1 MPRQP
6 DALMPFHPLVRRWFE
21 ETLGEP
27 SAPQVQGW
35 PAIASGAHTLILAPT
50 GTGKTLAA
58 FLWELNALIVQG
70 AQAPLPNAVQ
80 ILYISPLK
88 ALGNDVQR
96 NLQRPLAELRD
107 RFEAAGEPF
116 PEIRVDVRSGDT
128 PASARARMLRRTPHI
143 LITTPESLAILLT
156 TERGRTIFPGV
167 RAVIVDEIHAVAGG
181 KRGAH
186 LALTLERLDALVTG
200 AGFDAPQRIG
210 LSATQRP
217 LTEIA
222 HYLGGLDRTAEFRPV
237 TIVDCGLVKPME
249 LVVQSPVPDL
259 GNVGGTVWPA
269 VYEQLVGLI
278 RSARTTLVFVNNRGQ
293 AERIANK
300 LNALAKEDIARP
312 YHGSISKERR
322 LALERALKAGELT
335 ALVTTSALELG
346 IDIGSVDLV
355 VQIQSPK
362 RVSAA
367 VQRAGRAGHS
377 VGDVSRAAF
386 IPTFRDDLIEI
397 LAIVDGARA
406 GEVEATVVPQNALD
420 VLAQTMVAVASTP
433 IEGTTDTALYDLVRH
448 AYPYHRLPRQAFDE
462 TLAMLSGKYPS
473 DVAVELEPRLTWDRT
488 TGRVT
493 GSRGSRMTAVISG
506 GTIPDRGLY
515 TVNLPD
521 RTRLGELDEE
531 FVHES
536 RIGDVFQLGSATWRI
551 NAIEHDRVVVIPA
564 PGAPARMPFWH
575 GEFATRG
582 PAVSSRVGAIRRELA
597 AATADMDAEFAAK
610 HGCDLASARSGREY
624 VAEERVALGVVP
636 DDTALTVEYFRDDV
650 ESVRVVIHSTFGGR
664 VNAPWG
670 MALARRARDL
680 LSIDVAVQTSDDGI
694 MLRLPALAA
703 APPIRSLL
711 AQTPAEVERAVI
723 DEVGTTPLFGARF
736 RMNAARA
743 LLLPRGRPNRRM
755 PLWLQ
760 RLKAVDLLQA
770 VRQYPEF
777 PILVETYREVLRD
790 AFDMDALTGVL
801 REIESGRLPIRIVET
816 ERPSPFAAGLQ
827 LGFVMEW
834 LYADDTPR
842 AERAAAMLSVDRGM
856 LDDVLG
862 VDDAL
867 DEATAAAIDEVLAI
881 RRGTA
886 PGRQA
891 RTADELA
898 HRLERAGDLTLD
910 ELSAREAP
918 DSGALGAL
926 LASGRAV
933 ALDNGRLILREYQNA
948 PRREMLAR
956 YLSLAGLVTVD
967 DVAARYSY
975 SRKWIE
981 ARLIEWERSGM
992 LVCVA
997 GRWISRKVLER
1008 ARRRALAKLRSEIE
1022 ATDLPTFAAF
1032 LQRWQHVDPRDRL
1045 DEEAGLGIIMEQLD
1059 GLARPADAWERDY
1072 LPARMTRYD
1081 PAWLTRAAS
1090 AGTLVWAG
1098 VPPTR
1103 VRFFERGEGALWQ
1116 PESPAPS
1123 LSESAER
1130 VRDALVRGG
1139 ASFLTDITA
1148 VTGLGPVAARDAL
1161 RELAQAGLVTN
1172 DTIDAM
1178 REVMHQRALPTRSRT
1193 EPDPTRWLPN
1203 TFVTSRRPSAHRLP
1217 RWQRPD
1223 RPQSQRASAGRW
1235 SLLDTPGTR
1244 GPALDEDS
1252 RAAVIAQKWLVRYGV
1267 VTRDWWR
1274 RERPPVSWRAIYRDL
1289 KRLEL
1294 RGEVRRG
1301 YFVEGLAGAQF
1312 ALPEAVER
1320 LRAARED
1327 PDAPL
1332 IAIAATDPAYPD
1344 LLPRPR
1350 GASALLITQRG
1361 KPVITVEG
1369 NGRRMT
1375 FLAALGDSEISVAVA
1390 LIAARRGGRRHT
1402 LETIDGHPAATSP
1415 HAEAF
1420 VRAGFRLSGLGL
1432 DYP

>member
-1 MPRQP
+1 MS
-6 DALMPFHPLVRRWFE
+6 ALAPFHPLVRRWFE
-21 ETLGEP
+21 ETLGQP
-27 SAPQVQGW
+27 SAPQIEGW
-35 PAIASGAHTLILAPT
+35 PAIASGNNTLILAPT

-58 FLWELNALIVQG
+58 FLWELNALITQG
-70 AQAPLPNAVQ
+70 ADGPLPNAVQ
-80 ILYISPLK
+80 ILYVSPLK

-96 NLQRPLAELRD
+96 NLARPLAELRE
-107 RFEAAGEPF
+107 RFEVAGETF
-116 PEIRVDVRSGDT
+116 PDIRVDVRTGDT
-128 PASARARMLRRTPHI
+128 PASARARMLRRTPHV

-186 LALTLERLDALVTG
+186 LALTVERLDALVTG

-217 LTEIA
+217 LDEIA
-222 HYLGGLDRTAEFRPV
+222 RFLGGVEDTGQFRPV
-237 TIVDCGLVKPME
+237 TIVDCGLVKPMQLFVE
-249 LVVQSPVPDL
+249 SPVPDL

-269 VYEQLVGLI
+269 VTEQLLKYI

-293 AERIANK
+293 AERLANRI
-300 LNALAKEDIARP
+300 NALAKEEIARP
-312 YHGSISKERR
+312 YHGSLSKERR
-322 LALERALKAGELT
+322 LALERALKAGELP

-362 RVSAA
+362 RVAAA

-377 VGDVSRAAF
+377 VGDTSRAAF
-386 IPTFRDDLIEI
+386 VPTFRDDLIEI
-397 LAIVDGARA
+397 LAILQSARV

-433 IEGTTDTALYDLVRH
+433 AEGTTDTELFKLVRR
-448 AYPYHRLPRQAFDE
+448 AYPYHRLPKQAFDE
-462 TLAMLSGKYPS
+462 TLAMLSGKYPA
-473 DVAVELEPRLTWDRT
+473 DVAAELEPRLTWDRT

-551 NAIEHDRVVVIPA
+551 NAIEHDRVIVTPA

-575 GEFATRG
+575 GEFSTRG
-582 PAVSSRVGAIRRELA
+582 PAVSGRVGALRRELA
-597 AATADMDAEFAAK
+597 VATPDMDPALAAAY
-610 HGCDLASARSGREY
+610 GCDEASARSAREY
-624 VAEERVALGVVP
+624 VAEERVALGLVP
-636 DDTALTVEYFRDDV
+636 DDTALIVEHFRDDV

-694 MLRLPALAA
+694 MLRLPALGG
-703 APPIRSLL
+703 APPIRSIL
-711 AQTPAEVERAVI
+711 APTPDEVERAVL

-801 REIESGRLPIRIVET
+801 REIESGRLPIKIVET
-816 ERPSPFAAGLQ
+816 DRPSPFAAGLQ

-842 AERAAAMLSVDRGM
+842 AERAAAMLSVDRGL

-862 VDDAL
+862 VDDTV
-867 DEATAAAIDEVLAI
+867 DEATMRAIDEVLAI

-910 ELSAREAP
+910 ELAAREAP
-918 DSGALGAL
+918 DSGALRAL

-933 ALDNGRLILREYQNA
+933 SLDNGRYMLAEYQHA
-948 PRREMLAR
+948 PRREMLFR
-956 YLSLAGLVTVD
+956 YLALAGPVSVE
-967 DVAARYSY
+967 DVAARYPY
-975 SRKWIE
+975 SREWIK
-981 ARLIEWERSGM
+981 ARLIEWERAGT
-992 LVCVA
+992 LVRMD
-997 GRWISRKVLER
+997 GRWISRRVLER
-1008 ARRRALAKLRSEIE
+1008 ARRRALATLRAQIE

-1045 DEEAGLGIIMEQLD
+1045 DGEAGLGIIMEQLD
-1059 GLARPADAWERDY
+1059 GLARPAEGWEREY
-1072 LPARMTRYD
+1072 LPARLTRYES
-1081 PAWLTRAAS
+1081 AWLSSAAQ

-1103 VRFFERGEGALWQ
+1103 VRFFARGEGALWQ
-1116 PESPAPS
+1116 AEAPAPP
-1123 LSESAER
+1123 LSETAEQIHQ
-1130 VRDALVRGG
+1130 ALGRGG
-1139 ASFLTDITA
+1139 ASFLSDITA
-1148 VTGLGPVAARDAL
+1148 ATGLGPIVARDGL
-1161 RELAQAGLVTN
+1161 RELAVAGLVTN

-1178 REVMHQRALPTRSRT
+1178 REIVRQPALRSRAT
-1193 EPDPTRWLPN
+1193 PDPTRWLPS
-1203 TFVTSRRPSAHRLP
+1203 TFVTSRRPSPRRLP

-1223 RPQSQRASAGRW
+1223 RPQRASPGRW

-1244 GPALDEDS
+1244 GPALDEEQ
-1252 RAAVIAQKWLVRYGV
+1252 RAATIAQRWLARYGI

-1274 RERPPVSWRAIYRDL
+1274 RERPPVSWRALYREL

-1320 LRAARED
+1320 LRAARDD

-1332 IAIAATDPAYPD
+1332 VALASSDPAYPD
-1344 LLPRPR
+1344 ILPRPR
-1350 GASALLITQRG
+1350 GASALLVTRRG
-1361 KPVITVEG
+1361 KPVVIVEG
-1369 NGRRMT
+1369 NGRRAT
-1375 FLAALGDSEISVAVA
+1375 VSAELTPDDIAAAAA
-1390 LIAARRGGRRHT
+1390 LIAGRRGGRRRT
-1402 LETIDGHPAATSP
+1402 LETIDGRPAATSP
-1415 HAEAF
+1415 HADAF
-1420 VRAGFRLSGLGL
+1420 VRAGFRLAGLGL

>member
-1 MPRQP
+1 MA
-6 DALMPFHPLVRRWFE
+6 ALAPFHPIVRRWFE
-21 ETLGEP
+21 ETLGQP

-58 FLWELNALIVQG
+58 FLWELNALITQG
-70 AQAPLPNAVQ
+70 AHAPLPNAVQ
-80 ILYISPLK
+80 ILYVSPLK

-96 NLQRPLAELRD
+96 NLARPLAELRE
-107 RFEAAGEPF
+107 RFADAGEPF
-116 PEIRVDVRSGDT
+116 PEIRVDVRTGDT
-128 PASARARMLRRTPHI
+128 PASARARMLRKTPHI

-217 LTEIA
+217 LSEIA
-222 HYLGGLDRTAEFRPV
+222 RFLGGLEKPDEFRPV

-249 LVVQSPVPDL
+249 LVVESPVPDL

-269 VYEQLVGLI
+269 VYEQLLGFI

-300 LNALAKEDIARP
+300 INALAKDDIARP
-312 YHGSISKERR
+312 YHGSLSKERR

-386 IPTFRDDLIEI
+386 VPTFRDDLIEI
-397 LAIVDGARA
+397 LAIVGGARA

-433 IEGTTDTALYDLVRH
+433 IEGTTDTALYDLVRR
-448 AYPYHRLPRQAFDE
+448 AYPYHKLPRQAFDE

-488 TGRVT
+488 TGRVN

-536 RIGDVFQLGSATWRI
+536 RVGDVFQLGSATWRI
-551 NAIEHDRVVVIPA
+551 NAIEHDRVIVTPA

-575 GEFATRG
+575 GEFSTRG
-582 PAVSSRVGAIRRELA
+582 PAVSSRVGAIRRKLA
-597 AATADMDAEFAAK
+597 AATEDTDARFAAE
-610 HGCDLASARSGREY
+610 HGCDIASARSAREY
-624 VAEERVALGVVP
+624 VAEQRVALGVVP

-680 LSIDVAVQTSDDGI
+680 LSIDIAVQTSDDGI

-703 APPIRSLL
+703 APPIRTLL
-711 AQTPAEVERAVI
+711 AQSPAEVERAVL

-760 RLKAVDLLQA
+760 RLKATDLLQA
-770 VRQYPEF
+770 VRQYPDF

-790 AFDMDALTGVL
+790 AFDMDALSDVL
-801 REIESGRLPIRIVET
+801 RQIEAGRLPIRVVET
-816 ERPSPFAAGLQ
+816 DRPSPFAAGLQ

-842 AERAAAMLSVDRGM
+842 AERAAAMLSVDRGL

-862 VDDAL
+862 VEDTLDDA
-867 DEATAAAIDEVLAI
+867 TIAAIDEVLAI

-898 HRLERAGDLTLD
+898 HRLERAGDLTLE

-918 DSGALGAL
+918 DSGALRAL
-926 LASGRAV
+926 LASSRV
-933 ALDNGRLILREYQNA
+933 ITQDNGRYILREYQNA
-948 PRREMLAR
+948 PRREMLVR
-956 YLSLAGLVTVD
+956 YLSLAGLVTVEE
-967 DVAARYSY
+967 VAARYPN
-975 SRKWIE
+975 SRH
-981 ARLIEWERSGM
+981 RLIELERTGT
-992 LVCVA
+992 LVRVG
-997 GRWISRKVLER
+997 GRWIWRRVLER
-1008 ARRRALAKLRSEIE
+1008 ARRRALAKLRAQIE
-1022 ATDLPTFAAF
+1022 ATDLATFAAF

-1045 DEEAGLGIIMEQLD
+1045 DEEAGLAIIMEQLD
-1059 GLARPADAWERDY
+1059 GLARPADGWERDY

-1081 PAWLTRAAS
+1081 PTWLTRAAS

-1103 VRFFERGEGALWQ
+1103 VRFFERGQGALWQ
-1116 PESPAPS
+1116 RDDKTPS

-1130 VRDALVRGG
+1130 VRDVLARGG
-1139 ASFLTDITA
+1139 ASFVSDISA
-1148 VTGLGPVAARDAL
+1148 VTGLGPIATRDAL
-1161 RELAQAGLVTN
+1161 RELAVAGIATN

-1178 REVMHQRALPTRSRT
+1178 REVMHQRALPSRRA
-1193 EPDPTRWLPN
+1193 EPDPTRWLPS
-1203 TFVTSRRPSAHRLP
+1203 TFVTSRRPSAYRLP

-1223 RPQSQRASAGRW
+1223 RPQRTSAGRW

-1244 GPALDEDS
+1244 GPALDEDQ
-1252 RAAVIAQKWLVRYGV
+1252 RAAAIAERWLVRYGV

-1274 RERPPVSWRAIYRDL
+1274 RERPPVSWRAIYREL

-1320 LRAARED
+1320 LRTARED

-1332 IAIAATDPAYPD
+1332 VAIAATDPAYPD

-1350 GASALLITQRG
+1350 GASALLITRRG
-1361 KPVITVEG
+1361 KLVITVEG
-1369 NGRRMT
+1369 NGRRVT
-1375 FLAALGDSEISVAVA
+1375 ILAELADSEMSVAVA
-1390 LIAARRGGRRHT
+1390 LIAARRGGRRRT
-1402 LETIDGHPAATSP
+1402 LETIDGRPAATSP
-1415 HAEAF
+1415 HAQAF
-1420 VRAGFRLSGLGL
+1420 VRAGFRMSGLGL